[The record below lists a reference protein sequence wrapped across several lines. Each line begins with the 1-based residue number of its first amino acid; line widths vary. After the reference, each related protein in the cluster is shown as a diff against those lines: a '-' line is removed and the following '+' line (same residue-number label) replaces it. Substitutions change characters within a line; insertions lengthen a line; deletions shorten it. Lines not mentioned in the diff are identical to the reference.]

1 MARSSPAQ
9 TLVPPDPG
17 TPGPAAPTGQTAPTL
32 SDPAAP
38 RPSVPGG
45 AIGQIR
51 LQAHSLSP
59 SLRRLADHVVRYA
72 DAIIHQTITE
82 LASSADVSEATITR
96 LCRKLDFAGF
106 HAFKLALAADVM
118 ARDPGPP
125 PGVGLEA
132 QAARVVHYT
141 CQTLEDTLSLLDPAA
156 LEAVAEALVRAPR
169 VELTGQGNSGLL
181 AQFFAHR
188 LMRVGITAAANTDPH
203 LAAVSI
209 STIPAGGVVIG
220 LSSSGSTIDTVQHL
234 RLAQS
239 HGLYTVALTH
249 RASSPVTRHASAV
262 LFTSAQEVP
271 LKDSV
276 LDTLVSQA
284 LMLDLL
290 YAAVLARYPDS
301 ARLLRVT
308 AESVVEKK
316 Y

>member
-1 MARSSPAQ
+1 MTQ
-9 TLVPPDPG
+9 TK
-17 TPGPAAPTGQTAPTL
+17 
-32 SDPAAP
+32 P
-38 RPSVPGG
+38 RPSFPTG
-45 AIGQIR
+45 AIGLIR

-59 SLRRLADHVVRYA
+59 SLRQVAEYAVQNA

-82 LASSADVSEATITR
+82 LATAADVSEATITR
-96 LCRKLDFAGF
+96 LCRKLNFAGF
-106 HAFKLALAADVM
+106 HAFKLALAADVV

-125 PGVGLEA
+125 PGVGLDA
-132 QAARVVHYT
+132 QAARLVHYT
-141 CQTLEDTLSLLDPAA
+141 TQTLEDTRKLFDSAVV
-156 LEAVAEALVRAPR
+156 ERVAEHLVRAPR
-169 VELTGQGNSGLL
+169 AELIGQGNSGLL

-188 LMRVGITAAANTDPH
+188 LMRLGIVAVSNTDPH

-209 STIPAGGVVIG
+209 STLPKDGVVIG

-239 HGLYTVALTH
+239 HGLYTVAVTH
-249 RASSPVTRHASAV
+249 RASSPVTRHASDV
-262 LFTSAQEVP
+262 MFTSAQEVP

-284 LMLDLL
+284 LLLDLL
-290 YAAVLARYPDS
+290 YTAVLARHPES
-301 ARLLRVT
+301 QKMLRVT